1 MIRVAAG
8 SFDTWET
15 VGMPSV
21 NQTAAPIEKVFGPLR
36 TAVLVLESDGERV
49 CLVAPNLMA
58 YSQGLD
64 RLFQKVLGDSAGV
77 DPSRVMVIHSHN
89 HTSPKMSDE
98 PPEAEW
104 GETERDMPFTL
115 TPVGEQFF
123 DKLAATATRLADQ
136 LQPVSLSWA
145 VGEET
150 TLSYN
155 RKGRRADG
163 TAYLIREPD
172 RLKLGPDFSGEI
184 DTQAPVVRLTGE
196 DGEAVAFL
204 AQFNSHP
211 ATVYHPEH
219 PWIHGEYPQVACEML
234 ASRFRSDSFEPTVAF
249 LQGCAGQMNS
259 KGLLTG
265 DIERA
270 QRHGESLGR
279 AYIEAAGRLQPSAS
293 SRLGF
298 AREIARVPYAPLPSL
313 AELDGERAEI
323 DDFIHR
329 AKAGDPNTLDCVG
342 LNFTEALSPRY
353 RAALVR
359 PVQRWNQWAREIRLS
374 GTTESV
380 PRHLEMEVC
389 VPRLGDVAIAGLPC
403 EPFREIGVQIRR
415 DSPAPLTLPCGYCN
429 ISFGYVPDST
439 NLGDREYNSSFHRYC
454 KRPPY
459 APPAGDV
466 LADTAVAM
474 IGELFS
480 V

>member
-172 RLKLGPDFSGEI
+172 RLKLGPGS
-184 DTQAPVVRLTGE
+184 TRKP
-196 DGEAVAFL
+196 
-204 AQFNSHP
+204 
-211 ATVYHPEH
+211 
-219 PWIHGEYPQVACEML
+219 
-234 ASRFRSDSFEPTVAF
+234 RS
-249 LQGCAGQMNS
+249 CA
-259 KGLLTG
+259 
-265 DIERA
+265 
-270 QRHGESLGR
+270 
-279 AYIEAAGRLQPSAS
+279 
-293 SRLGF
+293 
-298 AREIARVPYAPLPSL
+298 
-313 AELDGERAEI
+313 
-323 DDFIHR
+323 
-329 AKAGDPNTLDCVG
+329 
-342 LNFTEALSPRY
+342 
-353 RAALVR
+353 
-359 PVQRWNQWAREIRLS
+359 
-374 GTTESV
+374 
-380 PRHLEMEVC
+380 
-389 VPRLGDVAIAGLPC
+389 
-403 EPFREIGVQIRR
+403 
-415 DSPAPLTLPCGYCN
+415 
-429 ISFGYVPDST
+429 
-439 NLGDREYNSSFHRYC
+439 
-454 KRPPY
+454 
-459 APPAGDV
+459 
-466 LADTAVAM
+466 
-474 IGELFS
+474 
-480 V
+480 